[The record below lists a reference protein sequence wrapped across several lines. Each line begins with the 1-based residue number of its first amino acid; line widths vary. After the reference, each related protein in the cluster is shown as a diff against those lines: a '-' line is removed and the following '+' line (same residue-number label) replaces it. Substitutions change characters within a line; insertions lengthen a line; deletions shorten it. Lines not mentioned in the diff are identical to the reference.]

1 MSGSYFNKELFC
13 FNFNFG
19 RKVELF
25 VCQTVTGKLPLSL
38 IYWKMKLNKSL
49 PPNKIRTEHCKN
61 CNYDFR
67 IDLQHMKYCPN
78 CGQENHSPRRP
89 FFHYLYEL
97 VEGIFHLDNK
107 TWLTIKTLFLHPGK
121 ITKDFI
127 EDKRNRY
134 SPPVRMYIWCTAF
147 FMFSFWLL
155 IDRYTHYT
163 DMLAEVNKTM
173 SQRFDA
179 LSDSTSTSINII
191 TSRFWPMLHSV
202 PVSNQRVLKNIQDA
216 EIKNW
221 LKEQN
226 YPCNFF
232 YIQLVKAYRAQ
243 INSQLSLSA
252 YTKKMTAANNILFVV
267 LLPLNAFLL
276 YPILYRKKLLYYD
289 SMIFTMHLNTWI
301 PLFQS
306 IWIWILGLIM
316 VYSHASQAIFLSIPV
331 INAVYYFFALK
342 NAFGHTWIITLAR
355 WIPAF
360 IIDTLYHWVIILL
373 YASWLMS

>member
-1 MSGSYFNKELFC
+1 
-13 FNFNFG
+13 
-19 RKVELF
+19 
-25 VCQTVTGKLPLSL
+25 
-38 IYWKMKLNKSL
+38 
-49 PPNKIRTEHCKN
+49 
-61 CNYDFR
+61 
-67 IDLQHMKYCPN
+67 MKYCPN

-107 TWLTIKTLFLHPGK
+107 TWSTIKTLFLHPGK

-163 DMLAEVNKTM
+163 DILAEVNKTM

-191 TSRFWPMLHSV
+191 TSGFWPMLHSV

-226 YPCNFF
+226 YPYNFF
-232 YIQLVKAYRAQ
+232 YVQLVKAYRAQ

-342 NAFGHTWIITLAR
+342 NAFGHTWISTLAR